1 MRKFV
6 MPLALVCLAILTAT
20 NAGAAARRS
29 EDTPR
34 PAQLYTLDKTARVP
48 VAGRL
53 EAPDAIEEFTI
64 AVDPETVALNPP
76 AFTIDLP
83 TLSIPLEAVRTRFV
97 VYGPDWKSWI
107 GTLRHAGTEGEGT
120 GYIHLGYHGKQ
131 LTAMIEFEG
140 ERYRIVGGFQ
150 DSHYLVRLSD
160 ELSVQSCGFE
170 SVTGRGTPRPL
181 RNQELKAALE
191 EPFTEATTTRVDVLA
206 VYPKAYFAYG
216 PASEAGVFNFIQ
228 DSISLAN
235 DIFVNSQVNAYYNL
249 VGIVPITGAQ
259 PPSTGLYDALIW
271 LNSQPTEVANL
282 RNAFGAD
289 IVTIFIP
296 FIWSS
301 NAVCGVANLPQNN
314 NKFESAISSTQLGVV
329 NEPMGDRAF
338 TSNRDGCGL
347 GDFTLAHEIGHNYGM
362 YHHDVSL
369 TKVTTVG
376 LFPYGRG
383 HLLSSLNKATAMGC
397 ICVPGG
403 CSAGSSA
410 VCNRIPHFSDPNILY
425 QGVPTGTHPAG
436 SDPGRNNAS
445 VARTQTV
452 SYANFRA
459 QSTNTPPTANFTVSC
474 TGRTCTFNASSSTD
488 NTTIPTTGYW
498 WDFGDGTTGTG
509 KIVNK
514 TYGGSGTL
522 FWVHLVVKDSG
533 GQTDV
538 TLNSASPQ

>member
-1 MRKFV
+1 MRSFA
-6 MPLALVCLAILTAT
+6 MSLTTVCLTTLMAT
-20 NAGAAARRS
+20 SAGAAGRPES
-29 EDTPR
+29 PEDTAR
-34 PAQLYTLDKTARVP
+34 PARLYTLDKTARAP

-53 EAPDAIEEFTI
+53 EAPDAVEEFTI
-64 AVDPETVALNPP
+64 EVDPETVALNPP
-76 AFTIDLP
+76 ALTIDLP
-83 TLSIPLEAVRTRFV
+83 RLSIPLEAVRTRFV

-120 GYIHLGYHGKQ
+120 GYVHLGYHGQQ
-131 LTAMIEFEG
+131 LTAVIEFEG
-140 ERYRIVGGFQ
+140 ERYRIVGGFEGP
-150 DSHYLVRLSD
+150 HRLARLSD
-160 ELSVQSCGFE
+160 EFGVKSCGFDG
-170 SVTGRGTPRPL
+170 VTGSGASRTL
-181 RNQELKAALE
+181 RNQELKAALD
-191 EPFTEATTTRVDVLA
+191 EPFTKTTTRVDVLA

-259 PPSTGLYDALIW
+259 PSSTGAYDALIW
-271 LNSQPTEVANL
+271 LNSQPTEVVNL

-296 FIWSS
+296 FIWST

-314 NKFESAISSTQLGVV
+314 NTFQSAIGSTQLGVV
-329 NEPMGDRAF
+329 NAPMGDRAF
-338 TSNRDGCGL
+338 TANRDGCGL

-362 YHHDVSL
+362 YHEAIGSPSL
-369 TKVTTVG
+369 AI
-376 LFPYGRG
+376 FPHGRA
-383 HLLSSLNKATAMGC
+383 HTLTSLSKATAMGC
-397 ICVPGG
+397 YCLSG
-403 CSAGSSA
+403 CTAGSSA
-410 VCNRIPHFSDPNILY
+410 VCNRIAHFSDPNISY
-425 QGVPTGTHPAG
+425 QGVPTGTFAAG

-452 SYANFRA
+452 SYAGFRA

-474 TGRTCTFNASSSTD
+474 TGRTCTFDASSSTD

-514 TYGGSGTL
+514 TYGGSGTF

-538 TLNSASPQ
+538 TLNSATPQ